1 MSDKPVFI
9 VDDDL
14 EDQEILEEAWKELE
28 FKNPLRFFKSGEEVI
43 HHLKKD
49 PVVPFLII
57 SEFDLPK
64 MNGYEL
70 KKKLLEHKSTN
81 FKSIPFV
88 FLSASTSQQQIEKA
102 YDVCTNGYFIK
113 ESSFEKLKQQ
123 LIDIVRYWL
132 KSRVPFEETNGTI

>member
-1 MSDKPVFI
+1 MNDRPIFI
-9 VDDDL
+9 VDDDI
-14 EDQEILEEAWKELE
+14 DDREILEDAWRELE
-28 FKNPLRFFKSGEEVI
+28 FKNPLKFFKNGEDVI
-43 HHLKKD
+43 SHLKKE
-49 PVVPFLII
+49 PTVPFLII

-88 FLSASTSQQQIEKA
+88 FLSASASQHHIEKA

-113 ESSFEKLKQQ
+113 EASFEKLKQQ
-123 LIDIVRYWL
+123 LVDIVKYWSA
-132 KSRVPFEETNGTI
+132 SRVPIEEPTGN